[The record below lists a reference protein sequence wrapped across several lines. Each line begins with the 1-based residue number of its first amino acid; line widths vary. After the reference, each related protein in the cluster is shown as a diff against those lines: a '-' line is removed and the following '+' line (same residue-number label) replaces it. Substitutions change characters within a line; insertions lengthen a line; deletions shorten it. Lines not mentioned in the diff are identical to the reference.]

1 MNLVVRRAKED
12 DILAIFNLEKLCFNV
27 PWSLDSIRDEVL
39 NNDKAL
45 FIVSEIVDEGVKTIV
60 GYMGV
65 ITILDEADIMNICVD
80 PMYREAHIAT
90 DMMETMIEVTSKMG
104 IKRWTLEV
112 RKSNNIAIKL
122 YKKFGFYE
130 AGIRKEYYLD
140 NKEDAIIMWKG
151 IDTKLN

>member
-12 DILAIFNLEKLCFNV
+12 DILAISNLEKLCFNV

-112 RKSNNIAIKL
+112 RKSNNIAMKL